1 MWVRGLKLVSFSKG
15 KHIISRILCGC
26 VDWNEKEIENI
37 NYTKR
42 RILCG
47 CVDWNFYFFG
57 INAAHIVSHPMWV
70 RGLKHRL
77 SRLRQNSRTSHP
89 MWVRGLK
96 HRFKNHIHVLHI
108 CVAPHVDAWIQTYV
122 WWSLRQGVIEGPRR
136 QKCEGVLLR
145 HGHVSLSPRVHIF
158 QPVTLQHCEDDIC
171 PRASLSV
178 LWRQAPT
185 IIYDQDKVLIHK
197 ENLGTLILTK
207 DFTTFVAQEHFTP
220 LFCRKFACYNRF

>member
-1 MWVRGLKLVSFSKG
+1 MKPLLYRVLSLYRYLYVLAILGIEISQISHTSSIPLWTYRVGLHFLIAS
-15 KHIISRILCGC
+15 ISRIDIYTSTLLLCSLMRYRS
-26 VDWNEKEIENI
+26 E
-37 NYTKR
+37 
-42 RILCG
+42 
-47 CVDWNFYFFG
+47 
-57 INAAHIVSHPMWV
+57 
-70 RGLKHRL
+70 
-77 SRLRQNSRTSHP
+77 TSHP

-96 HRFKNHIHVLHI
+96 HRFKNHIHVLRI

-122 WWSLRQGVIEGPRR
+122 WWSPRQGVIEGPRR

-145 HGHVSLSPRVHIF
+145 HSHVSLSPRVHIF
-158 QPVTLQHCEDDIC
+158 QPVTLQHSEDDIC

>member
-1 MWVRGLKLVSFSKG
+1 MWVRGLKPNFRLLRMLTR
-15 KHIISRILCGC
+15 SRILCGC
-26 VDWNEKEIENI
+26 VDWNSLHSIS
-37 NYTKR
+37 TSSQSS
-42 RILCG
+42 
-47 CVDWNFYFFG
+47 
-57 INAAHIVSHPMWV
+57 SHPMWV
-70 RGLKHRL
+70 RGLKHD
-77 SRLRQNSRTSHP
+77 NSVNPLKSLLSHP

-96 HRFKNHIHVLHI
+96 HRFKNHIHVLRI

-122 WWSLRQGVIEGPRR
+122 WWSPRQGVIEGPRR

-158 QPVTLQHCEDDIC
+158 QPVTLQHSEDDIC

-178 LWRQAPT
+178 LWKQAPT

>member
-1 MWVRGLKLVSFSKG
+1 MWVRGLKPNVIGWPLK
-15 KHIISRILCGC
+15 KYC
-26 VDWNEKEIENI
+26 VASYVGAWIE
-37 NYTKR
+37 TCTDR
-42 RILCG
+42 SP
-47 CVDWNFYFFG
+47 
-57 INAAHIVSHPMWV
+57 HQSE
-70 RGLKHRL
+70 
-77 SRLRQNSRTSHP
+77 T
-89 MWVRGLK
+89 
-96 HRFKNHIHVLHI
+96 
-108 CVAPHVDAWIQTYV
+108 VAPHVDAWIQTYV